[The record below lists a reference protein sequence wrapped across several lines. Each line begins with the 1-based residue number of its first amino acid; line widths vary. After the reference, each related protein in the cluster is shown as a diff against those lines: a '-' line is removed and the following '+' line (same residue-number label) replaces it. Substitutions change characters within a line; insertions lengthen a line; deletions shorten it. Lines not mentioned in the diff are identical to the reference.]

1 MNLDFST
8 EQKMIKDEA
17 MKFLKKECS
26 YDRVKELEESE
37 QGYDPRMWKKMADLG
52 WMALMFPK
60 EYGGDGG
67 QFIDIA
73 LILEALGAMVVPS
86 PFFSTVIQCG
96 LVLMEAGSAE
106 QKKELLPAISDGDL
120 IMALAQYEEDGS
132 YHVSDIEML
141 EAATP
146 SDEGYLLNG
155 IKLFVMNA
163 NIADK
168 LIVAAKTGPEEISL
182 FLVDTNAPGITINKL
197 PTIALDNNCEVI
209 FENVAV
215 SKNAM
220 IGDPGCAERVLGKMN
235 AMAAVAKSAEML
247 GGCKACIDM
256 TTEYAKQRVQY
267 DKPIGGFQVIQHF
280 VSNMIIE
287 YDTNYNYLY
296 RVICKIDNG
305 EDFETDAYALKA
317 NTNEAYKFISER
329 GVHIHGGIG
338 TTREGNPGL
347 FFRRVKADEVI
358 CGDTPTFL
366 DAVFEGLMA
375 EV

>member
-37 QGYDPRMWKKMADLG
+37 PGYDPKMWKKMADLG

-73 LILEALGAMVVPS
+73 LILEALGSMVVPS

-132 YHVSDIEML
+132 YHVSDIVM
-141 EAATP
+141 EATS
-146 SDEGYLLNG
+146 SDDGYLLNG
-155 IKLFVMNA
+155 TKLFVMNA

-168 LIVAAKTGPEEISL
+168 LIVAAKTGADQTSL
-182 FLVDTNAPGITINKL
+182 FLTDTNTPGITINKL

-209 FENVAV
+209 FENVAIPKD
-215 SKNAM
+215 SM
-220 IGDPGCAERVLGKMN
+220 IGDPGCAESVLGKTN
-235 AMAAVAKSAEML
+235 ALAAVAKSAEML

-256 TTEYAKQRVQY
+256 TTDYAKQRVQY
-267 DKPIGGFQVIQHF
+267 GKPIGGFQVIQHF
-280 VSNMIIE
+280 VSNMLIE

-296 RVICKIDNG
+296 RVICKIDTS

-366 DAVFEGLMA
+366 DAVFEGLLE

>member
-1 MNLDFST
+1 MNLDFTT

-17 MKFLKKECS
+17 MKFLKKECP

-37 QGYDPRMWKKMADLG
+37 KGYDPNMWKKMAELG
-52 WMALMFPK
+52 WMALLFPE

-67 QFIDIA
+67 RFIDVA
-73 LILEALGAMVVPS
+73 LILEAMGSMVVPS

-96 LVLMEAGSAE
+96 LILLEAGSE
-106 QKKELLPAISDGDL
+106 KQKKELLPAITDGDL

-132 YHVSDIEML
+132 YYVSDIVM
-141 EAATP
+141 EAEP
-146 SDEGYLLNG
+146 HDGGYRLNG
-155 IKLFVMNA
+155 TKLFVQNA

-168 LIVAAKTGPEEISL
+168 LIVVAKTGVDRADL
-182 FLVDTNAPGITINKL
+182 FLVDTKTSGIFIDKL
-197 PTIALDNNCEVI
+197 PTIALDNTCAVI
-209 FENVAV
+209 FENVALAKDAV
-215 SKNAM
+215 
-220 IGDPGCAERVLGKMN
+220 IGDSGCAEDVLRKMN
-235 AMAAVAKSAEML
+235 ARAAVAKSAEML

-256 TTEYAKQRVQY
+256 TVEYAKQRVQY
-267 DKPIGGFQVIQHF
+267 GKPIGGFQVIQHYI
-280 VSNMIIE
+280 SNMLIE
-287 YDTNYNYLY
+287 YDTNYNYLHY
-296 RVICKIDNG
+296 VISKIDNG
-305 EDFETDAYALKA
+305 EAFEYDAYALKA
-317 NTNEAYKFISER
+317 NANEAYKFISER

>member
-1 MNLDFST
+1 MNLDFTT

-37 QGYDPRMWKKMADLG
+37 PGYDPKMWKKMADLG

-67 QFIDIA
+67 QFIDMA
-73 LILEALGAMVVPS
+73 LILEALGSMVVPS
-86 PFFSTVIQCG
+86 PFFSTIIQCG
-96 LVLMEAGSAE
+96 LVLMEAGTKE
-106 QKKELLPAISDGDL
+106 QKEELLPAIIDGDL

-132 YHVSDIEML
+132 YYVSDIAME
-141 EAATP
+141 ATP
-146 SDEGYLLNG
+146 SNDGYLLNG
-155 IKLFVMNA
+155 TKLFVMNA
-163 NIADK
+163 NVSDK
-168 LIVAAKTGPEEISL
+168 LIVAAKTSANRTSL
-182 FLVDTNAPGITINKL
+182 FLTDAKAPGITINKL

-209 FENVAV
+209 FENVV
-215 SKNAM
+215 IPQNAM
-220 IGDPGCAERVLGKMN
+220 IGDPGCAESVLGKMN
-235 AMAAVAKSAEML
+235 AVAAVAKSAEML

-256 TTEYAKQRVQY
+256 TVDYAKQRVQY
-267 DKPIGGFQVIQHF
+267 GKPIGGFQVIQHF
-280 VSNMIIE
+280 VSNMLIE

-296 RVICKIDNG
+296 YVISKIDNG

-366 DAVFEGLMA
+366 DAVFEGLME

>member
-1 MNLDFST
+1 MNLDFTT

-17 MKFLKKECS
+17 MKFLKKECA

-37 QGYDPRMWKKMADLG
+37 LGYDPKMWKKMADLG
-52 WMALMFPK
+52 WMALIFPE

-67 QFIDIA
+67 QFIDVA
-73 LILEALGAMVVPS
+73 LILEAMGSMVVPS

-96 LVLMEAGSAE
+96 LILLEAGSKK
-106 QKKELLPAISDGDL
+106 QKEELLPAIIDGDL

-132 YHVSDIEML
+132 YHVSDMAMAA
-141 EAATP
+141 EAG
-146 SDEGYLLNG
+146 DDGYRLDG
-155 IKLFVMNA
+155 TKLFVHNA
-163 NIADK
+163 NIAGK
-168 LIVAAKTGPEEISL
+168 LIVAAKTGVDRAGL
-182 FLVDTNAPGITINKL
+182 FLVDANAAGVVIHKL
-197 PTIALDNNCEVI
+197 PTIALDNTCAVT
-209 FENVAV
+209 FDKVVV
-215 SKNAM
+215 SKDAV
-220 IGDPGCAERVLGKMN
+220 IGDLGSAEDILRKMN
-235 AMAAVAKSAEML
+235 ALAAVAKSSEML

-256 TTEYAKQRVQY
+256 TIEYAKQRVQY
-267 DKPIGGFQVIQHF
+267 GKPIGGFQVIQHY
-280 VSNMIIE
+280 VSNMLIE
-287 YDTNYNYLY
+287 YDTNYNYLHY
-296 RVICKIDNG
+296 VISKIDSK
-305 EDFETDAYALKA
+305 EDFENDAYALKA